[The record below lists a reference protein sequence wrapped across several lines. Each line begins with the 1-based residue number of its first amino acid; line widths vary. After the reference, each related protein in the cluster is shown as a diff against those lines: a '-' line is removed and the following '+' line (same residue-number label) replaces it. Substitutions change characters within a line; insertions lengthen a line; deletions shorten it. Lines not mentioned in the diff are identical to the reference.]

1 MRRGRLFALTVL
13 LAGLAPPVALAQQT
27 PAPPS
32 QPQAL
37 PARTANYAWDH
48 DLLRAS
54 FSYRDVLDNDPAL
67 RRKLSSGLPMH
78 IAMRA
83 YVYEDS
89 QSTSSPTSVTLAPRI
104 CTVNYDLWEE
114 VFKMHISEPGR
125 ERDLAAV
132 VLNGAIR
139 DCAEARDLAV
149 VQRSLLKP
157 GTSYFLGVIVE
168 VNPVSQDMMNQMRQW
183 ITRPNGSSSIGPTNA
198 LFGGFV
204 SLFAP
209 NIPSSDKTITFRT
222 QDFTP

>member
-1 MRRGRLFALTVL
+1 MRKARILALTAL
-13 LAGLAPPVALAQQT
+13 LVGLLPPAAQAQQT
-27 PAPPS
+27 PPA

-37 PARTANYAWDH
+37 PLRQANYAWDQN
-48 DLLRAS
+48 LLRAS
-54 FSYRDVLDNDPAL
+54 FSYRDVLDDPEL
-67 RRKLSSGLPMH
+67 HKKMSSGLPVH

-83 YVYEDS
+83 YVYEEG
-89 QSTSSPTSVTLAPRI
+89 QTTTALLAPRV
-104 CTVNYDLWEE
+104 CTVRYDLWAEL
-114 VFKMHISEPGR
+114 FQMHISEPGH

-132 VLNGAIR
+132 GLDGAIR
-139 DCAEARDLAV
+139 NCAEARDLAL
-149 VQRSLLKP
+149 VQRNVLKP
-157 GTSYFLGVIVE
+157 GARYFLGVIVD

-183 ITRPNGSSSIGPTNA
+183 ITRPNGSSGIGPTNA

>member
-1 MRRGRLFALTVL
+1 MRRGRLLALTVL
-13 LAGLAPPVALAQQT
+13 LVGLAPPVAHAQQT

-37 PARTANYAWDH
+37 PGRTANYAWDH

-54 FSYRDVLDNDPAL
+54 FSYRDVLDSDPAL
-67 RRKLSSGLPMH
+67 RKKLSSGLPMH

-83 YVYEDS
+83 YVYED
-89 QSTSSPTSVTLAPRI
+89 TSSPPPVTLAPRI
-104 CTVNYDLWEE
+104 CTVRYDLWAE
-114 VFKMHISEPGR
+114 VFEMHVSEPGR
-125 ERDLAAV
+125 GERDLAAV
-132 VLNGAIR
+132 NADGAIR
-139 DCAEARDLAV
+139 NCAEARDLAV
-149 VQRSLLKP
+149 VQRNLLKP
-157 GTSYFLGVIVE
+157 GTRYFLGVIVE

>member
-1 MRRGRLFALTVL
+1 MTRRARTVALTAL
-13 LAGLAPPVALAQQT
+13 LIGLLPPPALAQQAPP
-27 PAPPS
+27 PAPPA

-37 PARTANYAWDH
+37 PLRQANYAWDQN
-48 DLLRAS
+48 LLRAS
-54 FSYRDVLDNDPAL
+54 FSYRDVLDDPVL
-67 RRKLSSGLPMH
+67 RKKLSSGLPMH

-83 YVYEDS
+83 YVYEDN
-89 QSTSSPTSVTLAPRI
+89 QSPPAPLLAARI
-104 CTVNYDLWEE
+104 CTVNYDLWDE

-125 ERDLAAV
+125 PERDLAA
-132 VLNGAIR
+132 LLDSTIR
-139 DCAEARDLAV
+139 NCAEARDLAL
-149 VQRSLLKP
+149 VQRNVLKP
-157 GTSYFLGVIVE
+157 GTSYFLGVIVD

-183 ITRPNGSSSIGPTNA
+183 ITRPNGSSSITPTNA

>member
-1 MRRGRLFALTVL
+1 MRRGRILALTAL
-13 LAGLAPPVALAQQT
+13 LLGLLPPAAHAQQA
-27 PAPPS
+27 PAQPV

-37 PARTANYAWDH
+37 QMRQANYAWDH

-54 FSYRDVLDNDPAL
+54 FSYRDVLDDPEL
-67 RRKLSSGLPMH
+67 RKKLSSGLPVH

-83 YVYEDS
+83 YVYEDG
-89 QSTSSPTSVTLAPRI
+89 QTTTALLAPRV
-104 CTVNYDLWEE
+104 CTVHYDLWAE
-114 VFKMHISEPGR
+114 VFQMHISEPGH

-132 VLNGAIR
+132 GLDGAIR
-139 DCAEARDLAV
+139 NCAEARDLAI
-149 VQRSLLKP
+149 VQRGVLKP

-222 QDFTP
+222 ELFHP

>member
-1 MRRGRLFALTVL
+1 MRRGRLLALTVL
-13 LAGLAPPVALAQQT
+13 LAGLAPPVAHAQQT

-54 FSYRDVLDNDPAL
+54 FSYRDVLDSDPAL
-67 RRKLSSGLPMH
+67 RKKLSSGLPMH

-83 YVYEDS
+83 YLYDD
-89 QSTSSPTSVTLAPRI
+89 TSSPTSVALAPRI
-104 CTVNYDLWEE
+104 CTVNYDLWDEL
-114 VFKMHISEPGR
+114 FKMHISEPGR
-125 ERDLAAV
+125 PERDLAG
-132 VLNGAIR
+132 LLDSTIKN
-139 DCAEARDLAV
+139 CAEARDLAL
-149 VQRSLLKP
+149 VQRNVLKP
-157 GTSYFLGVIVE
+157 GTSYFLGVIVD

-183 ITRPNGSSSIGPTNA
+183 ITRPNGSGSIGPTNA

-222 QDFTP
+222 QDFVP